1 MSNKIIKQQNFKESQ
16 DAHSAKISIAL
27 TAVII
32 MLLCCLSFLLLGK
45 TDTAV
50 FLKWQLCMM
59 FFTLMSLP
67 LSRALFQNCM
77 CLVPFG
83 KTLSIIIPGFLMW
96 ATGCLLNI
104 PFNRVMCLV
113 SIFIYMAFNIIFAK
127 KQHITSDELKND
139 LKNCIKYEAIFFGVF
154 LFWTYLIGFN
164 PAAYGTEKFMDYAF
178 LQKMLTTTKLPPDDV
193 WFAGK
198 SINYYYGGQYYAAFI
213 AKLIGG
219 AAGKAEYAYNM
230 MRALIPALMFT
241 GVYEIVEQLLKDR
254 AKRKI
259 NDSITPNK
267 KAGIRIQI
275 FAVLSAI
282 ISVFA
287 GNGHYIIYGILKP
300 FITLSK
306 AASSTYTM
314 HKDISV
320 DNASYWFPDATRYIG
335 YNPDVATDKT
345 IHEFPC
351 YSFILGDLH
360 AHMINIMIV
369 LLIMALLYS
378 YLKSNQKASG
388 TNIIKQCL
396 CMPQLYIIGI
406 IWGLCNFT
414 NYWDYIIYA
423 VVILVTIIFA
433 NLTIKEKGAFKRI
446 LSQFG
451 ITLIIAWLTAK
462 PFTIHFES
470 IFKGVGVAE
479 NHSRLYQLGVLWGI
493 PVAASIVFIVI
504 FIVNFIK
511 NAKKVQINSSEKGI
525 KKKRLK
531 NALYAIKIEDL
542 FVFILSCCAIGLII
556 IPELIY
562 VRDIYESGNARA
574 NTMFKLTYQA
584 FIMFSLCSGYILY
597 ILTERK
603 EKRISKVTLK
613 QILSLPWKNIFGYI
627 LLTLNILTIFYFF
640 NAAGSWFGN
649 WGNPAE
655 RKGTYALN
663 YLDTDEFANEKNAIL
678 WLKEKVADKN
688 ETKAVAEAPGDSY
701 TAYERVST
709 ITGLSTPA
717 GWTVHEWLWRD
728 DYDAISDRSTDIDSL
743 YTEGM
748 AIAKKV
754 IKKYNIKYIFFGTRE
769 KEKYGEDSKDYIKEL
784 GKVIYENDESF
795 IVEVD

>member
-1 MSNKIIKQQNFKESQ
+1 MSNKIIKQQNLKELQ
-16 DAHSAKISIAL
+16 NTHSVKKSVAF
-27 TAVII
+27 TAVVI

-67 LSRALFQNCM
+67 LSRALFQNCT

-83 KTLSIIIPGFLMW
+83 KTLSIIIPGFLIW
-96 ATGCLLNI
+96 ANGCLLNI

-127 KQHITSDELKND
+127 KQHMTSDELQND
-139 LKNCIKYEAIFFGVF
+139 LKNCIKYEAIFFGIF

-178 LQKMLTTTKLPPDDV
+178 LQKMLTTTKLPPDDI

-219 AAGKAEYAYNM
+219 TAGKAEYAYNM

-254 AKRKI
+254 EKRKI
-259 NDSITPNK
+259 NDSVTPNK

-314 HKDISV
+314 HKNISV

-378 YLKSNQKASG
+378 YLKSSQKASG
-388 TNIIKQCL
+388 TNMSLHATAIHNWCYMGAMQFYKL
-396 CMPQLYIIGI
+396 LGLYHI
-406 IWGLCNFT
+406 CCSYSCDHNFCKPD
-414 NYWDYIIYA
+414 N
-423 VVILVTIIFA
+423 
-433 NLTIKEKGAFKRI
+433 KR
-446 LSQFG
+446 
-451 ITLIIAWLTAK
+451 
-462 PFTIHFES
+462 
-470 IFKGVGVAE
+470 
-479 NHSRLYQLGVLWGI
+479 
-493 PVAASIVFIVI
+493 
-504 FIVNFIK
+504 
-511 NAKKVQINSSEKGI
+511 
-525 KKKRLK
+525 KRC
-531 NALYAIKIEDL
+531 I
-542 FVFILSCCAIGLII
+542 
-556 IPELIY
+556 
-562 VRDIYESGNARA
+562 
-574 NTMFKLTYQA
+574 
-584 FIMFSLCSGYILY
+584 
-597 ILTERK
+597 
-603 EKRISKVTLK
+603 
-613 QILSLPWKNIFGYI
+613 
-627 LLTLNILTIFYFF
+627 
-640 NAAGSWFGN
+640 
-649 WGNPAE
+649 
-655 RKGTYALN
+655 
-663 YLDTDEFANEKNAIL
+663 
-678 WLKEKVADKN
+678 
-688 ETKAVAEAPGDSY
+688 
-701 TAYERVST
+701 
-709 ITGLSTPA
+709 
-717 GWTVHEWLWRD
+717 
-728 DYDAISDRSTDIDSL
+728 
-743 YTEGM
+743 
-748 AIAKKV
+748 
-754 IKKYNIKYIFFGTRE
+754 
-769 KEKYGEDSKDYIKEL
+769 
-784 GKVIYENDESF
+784 
-795 IVEVD
+795 